1 MAPAKVATQDGRYHS
16 GGGASFPR
24 GIVGNANV
32 KPRGCF
38 GGDIEFLARGGVE
51 LNRADFAGEQ
61 FEAILLNDGFERVFH
76 REGGAGCK
84 E

>member
-1 MAPAKVATQDGRYHS
+1 
-16 GGGASFPR
+16 
-24 GIVGNANV
+24 
-32 KPRGCF
+32 
-38 GGDIEFLARGGVE
+38 VE